1 MRTRPLTDNE
11 LDKVKQLKQRGYSW
25 LKIQNETKI
34 PRRTAQKAYERW
46 VKTRSMEELKSVRM
60 SVATDE
66 FQKHLNDLIRLA
78 EAFVDYLHVP
88 SSPNITVLDSKHT
101 LDNLWL
107 QDMHLVTISHYG
119 SDTAETDRTKDRYA
133 QQHRILFDCLKQHTK
148 EKVDWQPLREWM
160 KAWDRCRQNIDK
172 LRTST
177 REKLFGAT
185 GKLSDLL
192 ERIVSD
198 SGEKDAL
205 DKLINGAL
213 EAVWQ
218 CILAGKS
225 YRVEDFVR
233 VGSYSRG
240 RSFSLIMGSGET
252 QVQLPFRNQGLAN
265 EVTDIIR
272 RVVGD
277 LCLNNNAR
285 LGTSDVK
292 TMRDRIAELEKQLY
306 PVVLRPIILNT
317 QCDLCPVQ

>member
-1 MRTRPLTDNE
+1 MRTRPLTDKE
-11 LDKVKQLKQRGYSW
+11 LEQVVQLRERGCSW
-25 LKIQNETKI
+25 LKIQKDAKI
-34 PRRTAQKAYERW
+34 PRRTAQRAYERW
-46 VKTRSMEELKSVRM
+46 VKNRSMEELKSVRM

-66 FQKHLNDLIRLA
+66 FQKHVNDLIRLA

-88 SSPNITVLDSKHT
+88 SSPNITVLDSRHT

-119 SDTAETDRTKDRYA
+119 SDTEETDRTKDRYA

-148 EKVDWQPLREWM
+148 GKMDWQPMREWM
-160 KAWDRCRQNIDK
+160 QAWDRCRKNMDK
-172 LRTST
+172 LRVST
-177 REKLFGAT
+177 REKLFGTT

-198 SGEKDAL
+198 SGEKDAP

-225 YRVEDFVR
+225 YQVEDFVR
-233 VGSYSRG
+233 IGSYSRG
-240 RSFSLIMGSGET
+240 KYTTLIMGSGEA
-252 QVQLPFRNQGLAN
+252 QVRLSFSNKGLAE
-265 EVTDIIR
+265 EVADIIR
-272 RVVGD
+272 RVVSD

-285 LGTSDVK
+285 LGASDVK
-292 TMRDRIAELEKQLY
+292 TMRDKIAELEKQLY

>member
-1 MRTRPLTDNE
+1 MRTRSLTENE
-11 LDKVKQLKQRGYSW
+11 LDQVIQLKQRGCSW
-25 LKIQNETKI
+25 LKIQNETRV
-34 PRRTAQKAYERW
+34 PRRTAQRAYERW
-46 VKTRSMEELKSVRM
+46 VKNRSMEELKSVRM

-66 FQKHLNDLIRLA
+66 FQKHVNDLIRLA

-88 SSPNITVLDSKHT
+88 PSPNITVLDSRHT

-148 EKVDWQPLREWM
+148 EKVNWQPLREWM
-160 KAWDRCRQNIDK
+160 KAWDGCRQKIDK
-172 LRTST
+172 LRAST
-177 REKLFGAT
+177 REKLLAT
-185 GKLSDLL
+185 TGELTGLL
-192 ERIVSD
+192 EGIVSD

-205 DKLINGAL
+205 DKLINGTL

-225 YRVEDFVR
+225 YRVEDVVR
-233 VGSYSRG
+233 IGSYSRG
-240 RSFSLIMGSGET
+240 KYTVLIMGSGET
-252 QVQLPFRNQGLAN
+252 QVRLSFSNKALA
-265 EVTDIIR
+265 EDIHKKVLS
-272 RVVGD
+272 VV
-277 LCLNNNAR
+277 LNLR
-285 LGTSDVK
+285 ETSIAILTAGDVK
-292 TMRDRIAELEKQLY
+292 IMRDRIAELEKQLY